1 MQVVLLL
8 LLLLILPPPPM
19 LLLLLLLLLMLPPP
33 PMLLLLLI
41 FRVAPCRQFNDAA
54 AAAITKGWRIEVS
67 QMIRFPISE
76 LVDGA

>member
-19 LLLLLLLLLMLPPP
+19 LLLLL
-33 PMLLLLLI
+33 I
-41 FRVAPCRQFNDAA
+41 FRVAPYRQCNDAA
-54 AAAITKGWRIEVS
+54 AAAITKGRRIQVS